1 MASGNHP
8 QQAAHISGRWAG
20 SVTQMTDLNCDST
33 RDDVDELIERRF
45 NDLSRRLQQAARY
58 IVDNPLEVALSSM
71 RAVATRAHVDPS
83 SMVRLAQELGF
94 AGYDDLRDRYRR
106 KLLVDEGAWSGRA
119 RHLQTRKNLSSGIG
133 LLEEI
138 LKQDQI
144 NLGTTFSAETNAALE
159 QSTRLVADARSVF
172 VVGLRSLYPIA
183 FYFHYTCRL
192 FNAKTVL
199 LTGTGGTFA
208 DDLRLAQ
215 REDVML
221 VFSYRPYSR
230 DAVYAVDFMK
240 NQGAKVIAVT
250 DSRVSPIASKA
261 DVAIAVSSKS
271 ASLLPSILPFL
282 AIAQSLATLMVS
294 NGGDDA
300 IRKISRS
307 EQQLQSFR
315 VYHDDQQLRRQKPT

>member
-1 MASGNHP
+1 MVKG
-8 QQAAHISGRWAG
+8 I
-20 SVTQMTDLNCDST
+20 VTQMADQKRAST
-33 RDDVDELIERRF
+33 GDDVDELIEQRF

-71 RAVATRAHVDPS
+71 RAVATRARVDPS

-94 AGYDDLRDRYRR
+94 AGYDDLRDRYRH

-119 RHLQTRKNLSSGIG
+119 RNLQTRKNLSSGIG
-133 LLEEI
+133 LVEEI

-144 NLGTTFSAETNAALE
+144 NLGATLSDDTKAALE
-159 QSTRLVADARSVF
+159 QSTRLIAGARSVF

-240 NQGAKVIAVT
+240 AQGAKVIAVT
-250 DSRVSPIASKA
+250 DSRVSPIAGKA
-261 DVAIAVSSKS
+261 DVAIVVSSRS
-271 ASLLPSILPFL
+271 ASLLPGIVPFL

-294 NGGDDA
+294 DGGDDA
-300 IRKISRS
+300 IQKISRS

-315 VYHDDQQLRRQKPT
+315 VYHDDQQRRRGKRP